1 MKIIKLSIIFL
12 FLFGCG
18 YTPIYQSK
26 QSINFKLAK
35 INYEGDTKINKEIQK
50 KIEYFKN
57 NESNNIYDLNL
68 LSTKQNKILTKNEKG
83 DASSFRLRVD
93 VDIVLSSIDGNKIIT
108 KNFNIEET
116 YNSMENKF
124 DLSQYRTNLEKSILS
139 QIVQEITIF
148 LSLIEE

>member
-1 MKIIKLSIIFL
+1 
-12 FLFGCG
+12 
-18 YTPIYQSK
+18 
-26 QSINFKLAK
+26 
-35 INYEGDTKINKEIQK
+35 
-50 KIEYFKN
+50 
-57 NESNNIYDLNL
+57 

-93 VDIVLSSIDGNKIIT
+93 VDIVLSSVVGNKIIT

-124 DLSQYRTNLEKSILS
+124 ELSQYRTNLEKSILS